1 MIRSATWGEHCVADG
16 SARVAPD
23 NAEVAAVRD
32 GGVAGPR
39 CAAGL
44 SAAIVACPAG
54 PPGTAGMAAVAEIRA
69 TARPSPRREV
79 LPSRCAARF
88 PAGIFA
94 RPPRHGIH
102 DAATSR

>member
-1 MIRSATWGEHCVADG
+1 VLAWRQITPRLPRSAMEV
-16 SARVAPD
+16 SPAR
-23 NAEVAAVRD
+23 
-32 GGVAGPR
+32 GVPR
-39 CAAGL
+39 VGL